1 MIAFGSS
8 DMTKAYVGST
18 EVSKV
23 YLGSDLVYT
32 KNVLPYD
39 AEVEYLQSSGTQC
52 IETNIKYNV
61 NNSYKIELYGSI
73 GSTTEY
79 ALHGWDA
86 GGAFGLY
93 KNKLSNGNASFGS
106 LTFQGNTLLFNY
118 VIDAGVSTQSTLSVD
133 WNGTTYSG
141 SRAHG
146 SLATYA
152 ANRGYH
158 LFCMWSNTAR
168 KKYISGKIYYC
179 KIYVNDSLAEDLIP
193 VRIGQVGYLYD
204 KISGELFGNSGT
216 GSFTL
221 GNDV

>member
-1 MIAFGSS
+1 MS
-8 DMTKAYVGST
+8 DMRRMMMMFTRPVDGGGGGDDPT
-18 EVSKV
+18 P
-23 YLGSDLVYT
+23 
-32 KNVLPYD
+32 VLPYD
-39 AEVEYLQSSGTQC
+39 AQVEYLQSSGTQY

-73 GSTTEY
+73 GSTTGY

-93 KNKLSNGNASFGS
+93 RNKLSNGNMSFGS
-106 LTFQGNTLLFNY
+106 LNFQDNLLLYNC
-118 VIDAGVSTQSTLSVD
+118 IINAGTSTQSTLSVN
-133 WNGTTYSG
+133 WNGTIYSN

-152 ANRGYH
+152 GDKGYH
-158 LFCMWSNTAR
+158 LFCSWSKTIRNY
-168 KKYISGKIYYC
+168 YINGKIYYC
-179 KIYVNDSLAEDLIP
+179 KIYVNDLLVEDLIP

-216 GSFTL
+216 GSFTY
-221 GNDV
+221 GNDVTT